1 MSQEVATQQGQ
12 DLVGTDQD
20 RGVYRAGEE
29 SDFTPKERERLR
41 ALGGLD
47 DASDADLAMLFEV
60 ANRADLD
67 PFLKEIYLIGR
78 KTKTKGYRGEPD
90 TYETKWTVQTSI
102 DGLRKVLFRYAKSE
116 GKAHSIGAPVFY
128 NAEGRSFPFWM
139 GAWGN
144 PAAVSVEVAVGES
157 VGHGLAT
164 WDEFVQTKYDGEPT
178 AMWSKMGPTMLAK
191 CAKAQGIR
199 DVCSLAAG
207 LYVDEEMGQANNRV
221 VAKAKRMDT
230 GARGLSAIAA
240 ATQPGIPSEP
250 VGEEPVSEED
260 AEFVES
266 VKAELAK
273 CASVEEVESFMA
285 ELKQDPSVPEAAL
298 VAGRDRWKE
307 VTEAGEQ

>member
-1 MSQEVATQQGQ
+1 MTQEVATQQGQ
-12 DLVGTDQD
+12 DLVGTEQD
-20 RGVYRAGEE
+20 RGVYRAGDISKY
-29 SDFTPKERERLR
+29 SDEDRAQLR

-47 DASDADLAMLFEV
+47 EASDADIDMLKAV
-60 ANRADLD
+60 ADRAGLD
-67 PFLKEIYLIGR
+67 PFLKQIYLVGR
-78 KTKTKGYRGEPD
+78 KTKTGGYRGEPERW
-90 TYETKWTVQTSI
+90 ETKWTVQVGI
-102 DGLRKVLFRYAKSE
+102 DGFREVTHRYAASKRAAAII
-116 GKAHSIGAPVFY
+116 GKPIFY
-128 NAEGRSFPFWM
+128 DEEGRQHPMWLKK
-139 GAWGN
+139 WGN
-144 PAAVSVEVAVGES
+144 PAAAEVTVKVGES
-157 VGHGLAT
+157 EGTSVAT
-164 WDEFVQTKYDGEPT
+164 WDEFVQTTKNGSPT
-178 AMWSKMGPTMLAK
+178 SMWSKLGPTMLAK
-191 CAKAQGIR
+191 CAEAQAHR
-199 DVCSLAAG
+199 RVCPLTAG
-207 LYVDEEMGQANNRV
+207 MYVSEEVERTSTRV
-221 VAKAKRMDT
+221 VAAAKRMDT